1 MVRDDFYTHQLP
13 YHSNHPNFGLIL
25 IKLGVKVNSGV
36 LSLIY
41 RVSGVFHSPAHPATP
56 AETTQKRRGS
66 TKFCRWTLFFPDFYK
81 MRTDNFR
88 IENSLEKISED
99 SDWDNHC
106 DSDWV
111 KFFLMSI
118 YEVLPSNCLK
128 FDLGAILK
136 VISYIDDTL
145 LFLYRN
151 HVYKNVRAY
160 FSSQMRKSLEQ
171 GQALNS
177 KKMITI
183 EPVTTNRFQPE
194 YPLKGNQS
202 PTGIIWSY
210 ALLLWCCEVSTG

>member
-1 MVRDDFYTHQLP
+1 
-13 YHSNHPNFGLIL
+13 
-25 IKLGVKVNSGV
+25 
-36 LSLIY
+36 
-41 RVSGVFHSPAHPATP
+41 
-56 AETTQKRRGS
+56 
-66 TKFCRWTLFFPDFYK
+66 

-145 LFLYRN
+145 LF
-151 HVYKNVRAY
+151 
-160 FSSQMRKSLEQ
+160 
-171 GQALNS
+171 
-177 KKMITI
+177 
-183 EPVTTNRFQPE
+183 
-194 YPLKGNQS
+194 
-202 PTGIIWSY
+202 
-210 ALLLWCCEVSTG
+210 